1 MEGTMTKLA
10 VCKLINLGP
19 GPKKFELAV
28 TVNKIPILSIK
39 KYPRDLESL
48 M

>member
-1 MEGTMTKLA
+1 MVGTMTILA
-10 VCKLINLGP
+10 VCKLPKVGP

-28 TVNKIPILSIK
+28 TVNKNPILSIK
-39 KYPRDLESL
+39 IYPRDLESL